1 MSVSQLKT
9 RKDESQYILN
19 KTGKKAGKILYSA
32 FRYLVLLS
40 IGYLIIYPLLYMIV
54 TSCASGE
61 AYNNSVRVWIPNDFD
76 IRGNFGKAIE
86 IMDYGRAFISTFKN
100 EISSALIQVIS
111 CSIAGYGFARY
122 TFKGKRF
129 FTALLFLSI
138 LVPDMVV
145 IVPKMLN
152 YSHVDFFGI
161 LGIISKL
168 TGKDIRLDITDTPL
182 SFWLPAILG
191 VGLKSG
197 VLIYIYIQFF
207 KGLPRELEEAAWV
220 DGSGP
225 LRTFLSIALPSSS
238 VVIVTVT
245 VFSLIWHWNDFLLS
259 GMYLRDNFPLAVK
272 LTSFE
277 TVMYQKYMIGISRDT
292 PEGAGVLMAGLLL
305 FVLPMLIFYM
315 IIQRQFIESID
326 RVGITG

>member
-1 MSVSQLKT
+1 
-9 RKDESQYILN
+9 
-19 KTGKKAGKILYSA
+19 
-32 FRYLVLLS
+32 
-40 IGYLIIYPLLYMIV
+40 
-54 TSCASGE
+54 
-61 AYNNSVRVWIPNDFD
+61 
-76 IRGNFGKAIE
+76 
-86 IMDYGRAFISTFKN
+86 
-100 EISSALIQVIS
+100 
-111 CSIAGYGFARY
+111 
-122 TFKGKRF
+122 
-129 FTALLFLSI
+129 
-138 LVPDMVV
+138 MVV